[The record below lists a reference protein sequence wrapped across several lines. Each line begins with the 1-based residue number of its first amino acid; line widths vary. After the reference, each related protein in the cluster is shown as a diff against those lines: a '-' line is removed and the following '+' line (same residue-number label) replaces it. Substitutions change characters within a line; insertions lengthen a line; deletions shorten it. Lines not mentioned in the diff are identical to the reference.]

1 MSATVAD
8 MRELLENKDLLGFL
22 KLYEAQ
28 GSLLTSQPGAGGCT
42 QRLLPALC
50 RELLARNSVQAEE
63 IFLLWKLIRGGQL
76 LVVDNDILQSIN
88 ERIDQALLDC
98 KNSISLPA
106 SRLPLYAQEAIEPAK
121 PQHVQ
126 VQQRPHEFVHMER
139 VVICS
144 TFTFGFYGMSD
155 TFNFKKNLC
164 ASSQEREF
172 LKAVRQYFPSLR
184 VYPNL
189 PLRNFIDLDAM
200 NNFADDQIRRFC
212 WSSQVDALLCTE
224 DEDPIAGIELDS
236 MHHDDPA
243 AAARD
248 AMKDKLF
255 AIAGVPLVRI
265 RAEDTSNVRA
275 EDFYELLLAQSE
287 ALGELRPRHLRPRRN
302 HDTLIPAGSRNRRT
316 AMTSV
321 R

>member
-8 MRELLENKDLLGFL
+8 MREFLEGKDLLGFL
-22 KLYEAQ
+22 KLYESEGQ
-28 GSLLTSQPGAGGCT
+28 LLMGQPGAGGCT

-50 RELLARNSVQAEE
+50 RELLARNSVQPEE
-63 IFLLWKLIRGGQL
+63 IVLLWKLIRGGQL
-76 LVVDNDILQSIN
+76 LVVDNDILQSVN
-88 ERIDQALLDC
+88 ERIDQALSDC
-98 KNSISLPA
+98 KSSIPVPA
-106 SRLPLYAQEAIEPAK
+106 SRLRLYAQEATEPERPRPAQV
-121 PQHVQ
+121 PQRTQ
-126 VQQRPHEFVHMER
+126 DSMHMER

-184 VYPNL
+184 AYPNL
-189 PLRNFIDLDAM
+189 PLRNFIDLDALDR
-200 NNFADDQIRRFC
+200 FADEQMRRFC

-236 MHHDDPA
+236 MHHDDPVA
-243 AAARD
+243 IERD
-248 AMKDKLF
+248 ALKDKLF

-287 ALGELRPRHLRPRRN
+287 TLCELRPRQLQPRRN
-302 HDTLIPAGSRNRRT
+302 HDMLIPAGSRARR
-316 AMTSV
+316 AAVMSQ
-321 R
+321 

>member
-8 MRELLENKDLLGFL
+8 MREFLESKDLLGFL
-22 KLYEAQ
+22 RLYESHGQ
-28 GSLLTSQPGAGGCT
+28 LLMNQPGAGGCT
-42 QRLLPALC
+42 QRLLPALW
-50 RELLARNSVQAEE
+50 RELLARNLVQAEE
-63 IFLLWKLIRGGQL
+63 IVLLWKLVRGGQL
-76 LVVDNDILQSIN
+76 LVVDNDILQSVN

-98 KNSISLPA
+98 KSSIPVPA
-106 SRLPLYAQEAIEPAK
+106 SRLRLYEQDEIESAQPRS
-121 PQHVQ
+121 VQ
-126 VQQRPHEFVHMER
+126 APQRPQEPVHMER

-155 TFNFKKNLC
+155 AFNFKKNLC

-184 VYPNL
+184 AYPNL
-189 PLRNFIDLDAM
+189 PLRNFIDLDALDR
-200 NNFADDQIRRFC
+200 FADEQMRRFC

-236 MHHDDPA
+236 RHHDDPA
-243 AAARD
+243 AMERD
-248 AMKDKLF
+248 VMKDKLF

-265 RAEDTSNVRA
+265 RAEDTTNVRA

-287 ALGELRPRHLRPRRN
+287 TLGELRPRQLQPRRN
-302 HDTLIPAGSRNRRT
+302 YDTLIPAGSRSRR
-316 AMTSV
+316 AAVMS

>member
-1 MSATVAD
+1 MSATVDD
-8 MRELLENKDLLGFL
+8 MREFLENKDLLGFL
-22 KLYEAQ
+22 QFYESH
-28 GSLLTSQPGAGGCT
+28 GPYLMSQPGAGLCT

-50 RELLARNSVQAEE
+50 RELVARNSVQAEE
-63 IFLLWKLIRGGQL
+63 IVLLWRLIRVGQL
-76 LVVDNDILQSIN
+76 LIVDNDILQSVN
-88 ERIDQALLDC
+88 ERIDQALSVC
-98 KNSISLPA
+98 KSSIPAPA
-106 SRLPLYAQEAIEPAK
+106 SRLRLYGQETAMPATPTAAQAP
-121 PQHVQ
+121 
-126 VQQRPHEFVHMER
+126 QRPQEPVHMER

-144 TFTFGFYGMSD
+144 TFTFGFYGLSD
-155 TFNFKKNLC
+155 AFNFKKNLC

-184 VYPNL
+184 AYPNL
-189 PLRNFIDLDAM
+189 PLRNFIDLAALDR
-200 NNFADDQIRRFC
+200 FADEQMRRFC

-236 MHHDDPA
+236 MHHDDPTA
-243 AAARD
+243 MERD

-265 RAEDTSNVRA
+265 RSGDTSNVRA

-287 ALGELRPRHLRPRRN
+287 TLGELRPRQMQPRRN
-302 HDTLIPAGSRNRRT
+302 HDALIPAGSQARR
-316 AMTSV
+316 AAVMS

>member
-1 MSATVAD
+1 

-22 KLYEAQ
+22 QLYEAQ
-28 GSLLTSQPGAGGCT
+28 GQLLMSQPGAGGCT

-50 RELLARNSVQAEE
+50 RELLSRNSAQAEAVV
-63 IFLLWKLIRGGQL
+63 LLWKLIRGGQL
-76 LVVDNDILQSIN
+76 LVVDNDILQHVN
-88 ERIDQALLDC
+88 ERIDQALSDC
-98 KNSISLPA
+98 KSSTTVPA
-106 SRLPLYAQEAIEPAK
+106 PPLRLYDQEAPEPVK
-121 PQHVQ
+121 PRPVQ
-126 VQQRPHEFVHMER
+126 VPQRPQESFSMER

-144 TFTFGFYGMSD
+144 SFTFGFYGMSD

-184 VYPNL
+184 AYPNL
-189 PLRNFIDLDAM
+189 PLRNFIDLDALDGL
-200 NNFADDQIRRFC
+200 ADEQMRRFC

-236 MHHDDPA
+236 THHDDSA
-243 AAARD
+243 AMERD
-248 AMKDKLF
+248 ALKDKLF

-265 RAEDTSNVRA
+265 RAENTSNVRA
-275 EDFYELLLAQSE
+275 EDFYELLLAQAE
-287 ALGELRPRHLRPRRN
+287 TLGELRPRQLQPRRN
-302 HDTLIPAGSRNRRT
+302 YDTLIPAGSRARR
-316 AMTSV
+316 AAVMS